1 MKRFRAQDD
10 PSNILVATDIGARGL
25 DVPEVDHVV
34 MFDFP
39 LNPIDY
45 LHRAGRTARGVNQR
59 QLNKEKS
66 RAGSG
71 RVTALVMKR
80 DQVLAKAIE
89 GAVQRGEPLDAL
101 SSRKSDYLT
110 GAKLGNR
117 ASPSNKRFSNSG
129 GERNRTKPKRFNKD
143 GSKTR
148 RSKK

>member
-1 MKRFRAQDD
+1 MKGFRSQKD
-10 PSNILVATDIGARGL
+10 PSNILVATDIAARGL

-59 QLNKEKS
+59 QVNKDNG

-80 DQVLAKAIE
+80 DKVLAKAIE
-89 GAVQRGEPLDAL
+89 GAVQRGEPLDTL
-101 SSRKSDYLT
+101 SSRKSDYLP
-110 GAKLGNR
+110 GAKLGNKGPTR
-117 ASPSNKRFSNSG
+117 NKREIKRDRTVLIKG
-129 GERNRTKPKRFNKD
+129 NRSR
-143 GSKTR
+143 TR
-148 RSKK
+148 RNKS